1 MSDKPTRIIIPAP
14 VAFKDMCRVVA
25 TSLTEVTMRARK
37 TEACTG
43 IMINSMDADLICAVN
58 CQFVAKIEGPE
69 CSFCVNMPEMNEL
82 LKLVPDKGVL
92 TIVCDPASSEIKLI
106 CASDGTV
113 GEYFLLNLT
122 HCDESFEMDNVSSSY
137 TVQLG
142 LPQFKGLIDTA
153 HSTAIKAGTVQ
164 MGMIEQDGAIFFSMG
179 LHVDDRCVGRKT
191 FPGHMSKDNVLRVA
205 STLPE
210 TLPEEMVAV
219 AAGPVEINPGRP
231 VKEMYQ
237 QRFPTDYLH
246 KFCSKMDKQDV
257 LSLNLCDN
265 DGATQPVIINMN
277 LGQENSFARLIL
289 ANRVDDE

>member
-1 MSDKPTRIIIPAP
+1 MTTRVTIPAP
-14 VAFKDMCRVVA
+14 VAFKDMCRVVS
-25 TSLTEVTMRARK
+25 TSLTEVTMHARK
-37 TEACTG
+37 TADCTG

-58 CQFVAKIEGPE
+58 CQFAAKITGPE

-82 LKLVPDKGVL
+82 MKLVPDKGVL
-92 TIVCDPASSEIKLI
+92 QIVRDPEENEIKLV
-106 CASDGTV
+106 CTSGGTV

-122 HCDESFEMDNVSSSY
+122 HSDESFEMDNVSSSY

-164 MGMIEQDGAIFFSMG
+164 MGMVEQDDATFFSMG
-179 LHVDDRCVGRKT
+179 LYVDDRCVGRKT
-191 FPGHMSKDNVLRVA
+191 FPGYMSDDKILRVA

-210 TLPEEMVAV
+210 TLPEEMAAV
-219 AAGPVEINPGRP
+219 ARGPVEINPARP
-231 VKEMYQ
+231 VKVVYE

-257 LSLNLCDN
+257 LNLCDN
-265 DGATQPVIINMN
+265 DGATQPIIINMN
-277 LGQENSFARLIL
+277 LGQENSFASSSRT
-289 ANRVDDE
+289 VDE